1 MTEADLLVGFSD
13 NLEYMMKKHGVNQSE
28 LSRESGVSREAIN
41 KYLNCQR
48 MPSLKAIV
56 NLSYALKCDL
66 DDLVPF
72 TTTLIID

>member
-1 MTEADLLVGFSD
+1 MTGTELLITFSD
-13 NLEYMMKKHGVNQSE
+13 NLEYMMKAADINQSE
-28 LSRESGVSREAIN
+28 LSRKSGISRESIN

-56 NLSYALKCDL
+56 NLCYALNCDL

-72 TTTLIID
+72 TTSLID